1 MGQHRQGHFTPDSR
15 RRDMAKKLGVDNFM
29 VIDDASNIAASTA
42 MQQRLKWKNDVEVRT
57 LP

>member
-1 MGQHRQGHFTPDSR
+1 
-15 RRDMAKKLGVDNFM
+15 MAKKLGVEHYL
-29 VIDDASNIAASTA
+29 VIDDAGNVAASTA